1 MTIDELKEL
10 HMYNPIE
17 FAREFLLNPH
27 VLMES
32 EENELEIEAMSI
44 LRSYMNCNNN
54 QEVQIA
60 YQDYLMDD
68 LEEAQ
73 VADLLTFIQ
82 GFQSHYYTVMNSEC
96 EIFKGATKAFLQ
108 RCITE
113 WDDRVIMQRFGDD
126 ISNIQ
131 TFRVMLMHKPE
142 AVYTSDVILPEL
154 HLFSEN
160 YAL

>member
-17 FAREFLLNPH
+17 FAREFLLDPH

-32 EENELEIEAMSI
+32 EENDLEIKAMSI

-54 QEVQIA
+54 QEQQIA
-60 YQDYLMDD
+60 YQDYLLDD
-68 LEEAQ
+68 LEEKQLAE
-73 VADLLTFIQ
+73 LLAFVQ
-82 GFQSHYYTVMNSEC
+82 GFQAHYYAVINSEC
-96 EIFKGATKAFLQ
+96 EIFEGATKAFLQ
-108 RCITE
+108 RCVTE
-113 WDDRVIMQRFGDD
+113 WDDQVIMQRFGDD

-142 AVYTSDVILPEL
+142 AVYTSDVILPEV